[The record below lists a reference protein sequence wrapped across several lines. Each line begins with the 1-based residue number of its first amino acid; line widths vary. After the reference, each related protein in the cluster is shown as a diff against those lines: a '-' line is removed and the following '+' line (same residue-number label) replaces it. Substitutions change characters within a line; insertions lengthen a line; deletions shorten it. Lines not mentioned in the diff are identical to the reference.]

1 MKGRVEILNANSC
14 KTFLV
19 TNCSFRDFLDANLS
33 QPIAGSMDHMEPSLS
48 SEKVVGLF
56 LYLKHH
62 LTVKQFFGKRGIL
75 IEDEQVK
82 NVFRLTFLARFI
94 SH

>member
-1 MKGRVEILNANSC
+1 MPSHARHLLLQIVPSQISYKAQILASP
-14 KTFLV
+14 KLG
-19 TNCSFRDFLDANLS
+19 
-33 QPIAGSMDHMEPSLS
+33 QSMDHMEPSLS
-48 SEKVVGLF
+48 VEKVVGLF

-75 IEDEQVK
+75 TEDEQVK
-82 NVFRLTFLARFI
+82 NVFLLNFLARFI